1 MVFNGGRPLV
11 ARGSQFLPRIGSSLG
26 GNRKPDHRFNK
37 SRSNGQQLRQQG
49 STSSKTGA
57 TAPSAGWWT
66 SPLVLPA
73 ATAAIIGGSLSLAYN
88 KFVLKNDSKTTLS
101 QQETED
107 SKNKLNS
114 TAWQQGI
121 SDQPGTTKVLDKET
135 LLAQDHPFLEDDHM
149 FSAFI
154 SRGIIRDIN
163 GYYNAQN
170 NNFQAVVSLGREVA
184 GFPKV
189 VHGGLTAAIFDEAFG
204 GLLFSLKKDGN
215 VATSWGPAYTVALE
229 VAYKNKIPAGAT
241 VLCSAE
247 LESLEGRKMWFKAT
261 MTDGP
266 EGKVYATA
274 RALFV
279 SPKPHKMVWD
289 VVKYLG
295 RRAKETVLRID

>member
-1 MVFNGGRPLV
+1 M
-11 ARGSQFLPRIGSSLG
+11 ARGSQFFPRIGSSLG
-26 GNRKPDHRFNK
+26 GSSKPDNRFTK
-37 SRSNGQQLRQQG
+37 SRSNAQQHRQQG
-49 STSSKTGA
+49 SLSSKTGV
-57 TAPSAGWWT
+57 TASSAGWWT

-88 KFVLKNDSKTTLS
+88 KFVLGNDDNKTTTLS
-101 QQETED
+101 QQQAED
-107 SKNKLNS
+107 SKSKKTMS
-114 TAWQQGI
+114 MAWQRGI
-121 SDQPGTTKVLDKET
+121 GEQPGTIKVLDKEM

-154 SRGIIRDIN
+154 SRGIIQDIN
-163 GYYNAQN
+163 GYYNSKCN
-170 NNFQAVVSLGREVA
+170 KFQAVVALGREVA

-229 VAYKNKIPAGAT
+229 VAYKHKIPAGAL
-241 VLCSAE
+241 VLCTAE
-247 LESLEGRKMWFKAT
+247 LESLQGRKMWFKAT

-266 EGKVYATA
+266 EGMVYATA

-289 VVKYLG
+289 VVKYVG
-295 RRAKETVLRID
+295 RRAKETVFRID